1 MGDLRPLGSE
11 KLEGVDKIKRMIE
24 IATYKETPKN
34 NTITESKTN
43 TYSKQLADGYVY
55 GIVLEKSGYIIKKG
69 LNESDLDYVDN
80 IRQRKYYR
88 SYSEAMKKLNLVAAE
103 TNRLYENYEGIS
115 LLGEQPEGKKKFVL
129 KTKKQATGTSPV
141 EPATPPAEPATPPAM
156 PAEPATPPA
165 MPTEPAT
172 PPAMPTEP
180 GTEGED
186 MGMPPAPDA
195 EGIPPAEGEEGMSPA
210 PDAEGEDMGMPPAPD
225 AEGEDMGMP
234 PAEDEEDMEMEDDLE
249 TEGGGES
256 KVSLKAIQKLTGR
269 LSQKVREYEKEKGM
283 DSQDKKYVLNS
294 LISAI
299 NVKSLDDDDRD
310 DIFDKLEQ
318 YDDYDSGEG
327 DLDLKGGEM
336 EEPMGSEEMSTDT
349 EGGSDELSGGKGSEE
364 GTEDIAAPPMAE
376 SVENILSK
384 YFIIKD
390 QEKPI
395 LEQKKKKDFLKEK
408 IKMIEI
414 KKEITKL
421 SENIKQ
427 RNAALRLF
435 ESDNVKFIGKTNKE
449 NLVFVKNGKQI
460 KVTQQGRII

>member
-1 MGDLRPLGSE
+1 
-11 KLEGVDKIKRMIE
+11 
-24 IATYKETPKN
+24 
-34 NTITESKTN
+34 
-43 TYSKQLADGYVY
+43 
-55 GIVLEKSGYIIKKG
+55 
-69 LNESDLDYVDN
+69 
-80 IRQRKYYR
+80 
-88 SYSEAMKKLNLVAAE
+88 
-103 TNRLYENYEGIS
+103 
-115 LLGEQPEGKKKFVL
+115 
-129 KTKKQATGTSPV
+129 
-141 EPATPPAEPATPPAM
+141 
-156 PAEPATPPA
+156 
-165 MPTEPAT
+165 
-172 PPAMPTEP
+172 
-180 GTEGED
+180 

-195 EGIPPAEGEEGMSPA
+195 EGMPPAEGEDMGMPPA

-234 PAEDEEDMEMEDDLE
+234 PAEGEEDMEMEDDLE

-299 NVKSLDDDDRD
+299 NVKSLDDEDRD

-336 EEPMGSEEMSTDT
+336 EEPMGGEEMPTDT
-349 EGGSDELSGGKGSEE
+349 EGESDELLGGEGSEE
-364 GTEDIAAPPMAE
+364 GTEDLAAPPIAE

-384 YFIIKD
+384 YFIIND

-408 IKMIEI
+408 IKIIEI

-427 RNAALRLF
+427 RNVALRLF

>member
-129 KTKKQATGTSPV
+129 KTKKQATGTAPA
-141 EPATPPAEPATPPAM
+141 EPTAPPAEPATPPA
-156 PAEPATPPA
+156 EPTAAPPA
-165 MPTEPAT
+165 
-172 PPAMPTEP
+172 AMPTEP

-186 MGMPPAPDA
+186 MAMPPAEPGMEAPTGPEA
-195 EGIPPAEGEEGMSPA
+195 EPPAEPG
-210 PDAEGEDMGMPPAPD
+210 AEGEDMGMPAEPTEPG

-234 PAEDEEDMEMEDDLE
+234 PAEGEEDMGMEDDLE

-336 EEPMGSEEMSTDT
+336 EEPMGGEEMPTDT
-349 EGGSDELSGGKGSEE
+349 EGGSDELLGGEGSEE
-364 GTEDIAAPPMAE
+364 GTEDLAAPPMAE

>member
-80 IRQRKYYR
+80 IRQRKHYR

-129 KTKKQATGTSPV
+129 KTKKQTTGTAPA
-141 EPATPPAEPATPPAM
+141 EPTAPPAEPATPPA
-156 PAEPATPPA
+156 
-165 MPTEPAT
+165 EPAT

-195 EGIPPAEGEEGMSPA
+195 EGMPPAEGEE
-210 PDAEGEDMGMPPAPD
+210 GMPPAPD

-234 PAEDEEDMEMEDDLE
+234 PAEGEEDMGMPPAEGEEDMGMEDDLE

-336 EEPMGSEEMSTDT
+336 EEPMGGEEMPTDT
-349 EGGSDELSGGKGSEE
+349 EGGSDELLGGEGSE
-364 GTEDIAAPPMAE
+364 DLAAPPMAE